1 MKATVTAYKGK
12 LVFNLLA
19 ETSDAA
25 PGSFGQV
32 IIDTANHL
40 GISKEAYDLL
50 GTIKPGYDAIG
61 SVDWFESSKG
71 AAFAWIGGPNAIVD
85 PADPDNTSARGYKT
99 YPGKFIDIPNDCP
112 QGAKDYIDT
121 M

>member
-12 LVFNLLA
+12 LVLDLIA

-32 IIDTANHL
+32 IIDTTKYL

-50 GTIKPGYDAIG
+50 ATIKPGRDSIG
-61 SVDWFESSKG
+61 AVDWFESDQCLVFS
-71 AAFAWIGGPNAIVD
+71 WIGGPKAVVD
-85 PADPDNTSARGYKT
+85 PADPDNTGARGYRV
-99 YPGKFIDIPNDCP
+99 YPGQFIDIPNDCP

-121 M
+121 L